1 MRISTKLTITS
12 TCGLSSCMLERSADS
27 GRVPGMT
34 TALLVQECK
43 ERKQSKPRVL
53 SQQCKILNLS
63 GQEVLMERLMKEKE
77 LRESKERVER
87 GSEVN
92 KEVTLLRKLR
102 LISRE
107 GSRDVGGS
115 R

>member
-1 MRISTKLTITS
+1 
-12 TCGLSSCMLERSADS
+12 
-27 GRVPGMT
+27 
-34 TALLVQECK
+34 
-43 ERKQSKPRVL
+43 
-53 SQQCKILNLS
+53 
-63 GQEVLMERLMKEKE
+63 MKSRE
-77 LRESKERVER
+77 LRESKERVESW